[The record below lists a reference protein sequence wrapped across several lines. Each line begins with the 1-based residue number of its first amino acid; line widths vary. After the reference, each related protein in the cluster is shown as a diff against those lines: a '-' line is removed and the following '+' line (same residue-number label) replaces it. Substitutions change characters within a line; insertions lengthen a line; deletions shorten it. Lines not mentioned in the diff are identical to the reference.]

1 MTREEAKQLLPVIQ
15 AWAEGK
21 TIEIYDRKDEEWNT
35 MTIEDPGFDCGP
47 SCYRIKPKPKYR
59 PFKSQ
64 EECWQEMHKHQPFG
78 WVKNKCG
85 NIFNIIAIFKE
96 SIKLNERDNYYSE
109 CCKQFKFIDG
119 TPFGIKEEL

>member
-21 TIEIYDRKDEEWNT
+21 TIEIYDRKDEEWNI

-64 EECWQEMHKHQPFG
+64 EECWQEMLKHHPFG
-78 WVKNKCG
+78 W
-85 NIFNIIAIFKE
+85 
-96 SIKLNERDNYYSE
+96 IKLIEKTGYSLITDVDDE
-109 CCKQFKFIDG
+109 ILYSDAFKGCTFADG
-119 TPFGIKEEL
+119 TPFGIREE